1 MMYYA
6 IEKGECH
13 RTVMLRYFGQAAPCH
28 EMCDICQNPHSGS
41 FKEQDITKIA
51 TKAVLCVQRVT
62 GVSGQSKF
70 TLRHFAKILTG
81 KKVKHNHDQLPEY

>member
-1 MMYYA
+1 
-6 IEKGECH
+6 
-13 RTVMLRYFGQAAPCH
+13 MLRYFGEAAPCH

-51 TKAVLCVQRVT
+51 NKAVLCVQRVT

-70 TLRHFAKILTG
+70 THYGIAPVETRR
-81 KKVKHNHDQLPEY
+81 